1 MAEEYT
7 QLPVEYDKTR
17 KCWKVK
23 LKGRDL
29 DCTSESDAN
38 VISNYPCLYK
48 ELGEKSSPY
57 DHYLIQRLQ
66 QTVDII
72 KNYGINNYIT
82 RKLITYL
89 QENAPENEW

>member
-7 QLPVEYDKTR
+7 QLPVEYDETR

-23 LKGRDL
+23 LKDREL

-48 ELGEKSSPY
+48 RLVETSSPY

-66 QTVDII
+66 QTVEII
-72 KNYGINNYIT
+72 KNYQINCWAS
-82 RKLITYL
+82 RKLLAIYKKIP
-89 QENAPENEW
+89 QKRD